1 MIPLLLFAVLGASI
15 GSFIGVLIDNNYK
28 IPKINKRSQCKSCK
42 KKLTPLMLIP
52 ILSFIYLKGKC
63 KFCKSKIP
71 IKLILIEIIS
81 LIGFLIIFTSGF
93 NIINKIILSLI
104 FIINLIISIHDNQ
117 MLAVKNSDL
126 ILNTILCSI
135 LAISLNGKINI
146 LAACCGFLLFYTV
159 YILSKKKGVG
169 IGDAYLLFAYGLVL
183 NVESTILCFFL
194 SFWIACIYII
204 IKILTFGTKN
214 LQKAIPLAPFLSL
227 SFFISLKYGKFLI
240 QLII

>member
-1 MIPLLLFAVLGASI
+1 MISLLLFAILGASI
-15 GSFIGVLIDNNYK
+15 GSFIGVIVDNNYK
-28 IPKINKRSQCKSCK
+28 IPKISKRSKCKSCN
-42 KKLTPLMLIP
+42 KKLSPLMMIP
-52 ILSFIYLKGKC
+52 ILSFVYLRGKC
-63 KFCKSKIP
+63 NFCKSKIP
-71 IKLILIEIIS
+71 FRLLIIEIIS
-81 LIGFLIIFTSGF
+81 LIGFLIIFSSGF
-93 NIINKIILSLI
+93 TILNKIILSLI
-104 FIINLIISIHDNQ
+104 FIVNLIISIHDKQ

-183 NVESTILCFFL
+183 NIESTILCFFL
-194 SFWIACIYII
+194 SFWIACIYLIMQV
-204 IKILTFGTKN
+204 LTFGIKN

>member
-1 MIPLLLFAVLGASI
+1 MISLLLFAILGASI
-15 GSFIGVLIDNNYK
+15 GSFVGVIIDNDYK
-28 IPKINKRSQCKSCK
+28 IPKISKRSKCKSCN
-42 KKLTPLMLIP
+42 KKLTPLMMIP

-63 KFCKSKIP
+63 NFCQSKIP
-71 IKLILIEIIS
+71 TKLILIEIIS
-81 LIGFLIIFTSGF
+81 LIGFLIIFSSGF
-93 NIINKIILSLI
+93 TILNKIVLSLI
-104 FIINLIISIHDNQ
+104 FIVNLIISIHDKQ

-135 LAISLNGKINI
+135 LAINLNGKINI

-159 YILSKKKGVG
+159 YILTKKKGVG
-169 IGDAYLLFAYGLVL
+169 IGDAYLLLAFGLVL
-183 NVESTILCFFL
+183 NIETTILCFFL
-194 SFWIACIYII
+194 SFWIACIYLII
-204 IKILTFGTKN
+204 QALTFGIKN